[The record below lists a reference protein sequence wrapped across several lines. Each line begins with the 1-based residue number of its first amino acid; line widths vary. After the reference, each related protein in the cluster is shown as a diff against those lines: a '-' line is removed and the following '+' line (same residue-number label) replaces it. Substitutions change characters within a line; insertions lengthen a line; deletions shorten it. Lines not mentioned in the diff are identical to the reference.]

1 MGDAK
6 NKKTD
11 NTPPTSGDGGKQL
24 LLIRHAKSSWA
35 DFSIKDFDRPLND
48 RGKKDA
54 PVMAKRLLDKDI
66 TIDAFIASPAK
77 RARKT
82 AELFVKEYKGEK
94 DNIIFFDELYLASL
108 SAFFDVISKT
118 DDRFKTIAVF
128 SHNEGITDFANSLT
142 DTKIDDM
149 PTCSIF
155 ALKIKAKHWNNF
167 EEAEKEFWFFD
178 SPKKESQD

>member
-1 MGDAK
+1 M
-6 NKKTD
+6 
-11 NTPPTSGDGGKQL
+11 KQL
-24 LLIRHAKSSWA
+24 LLVRHAKSSWS

-54 PVMAKRLLDKDI
+54 PEMASRLVDKDI

-82 AELFVKEYKGEK
+82 AELFVKEFKGEK
-94 DNIIFFDELYLASL
+94 GDIIFFEELYLANP

-118 DDRFKTIAVF
+118 DDKFKTIAVF
-128 SHNEGITDFANSLT
+128 SHNEGITDFANNLT

-149 PTCSIF
+149 PTCGIF
-155 ALKIKAKHWNNF
+155 AVKAKIKHWSDF
-167 EEAEKEFWFFD
+167 KDADKEFWFFD
-178 SPKKESQD
+178 SPKKEA

>member
-1 MGDAK
+1 MK
-6 NKKTD
+6 
-11 NTPPTSGDGGKQL
+11 SL

-35 DFSIKDFDRPLND
+35 DFSITDFDRPLND

-54 PVMAKRLLDKDI
+54 PAMAKRLLDKDI

-82 AELFVKEYKGEK
+82 AELFVKEYKEK
-94 DNIIFFDELYLASL
+94 KKSIIFFDELYMATPSVF
-108 SAFFDVISKT
+108 SDVIRKT

-142 DTKIDDM
+142 DTRIDDI
-149 PTCSIF
+149 PTCGIV
-155 ALKIKAKHWNNF
+155 AIKIKTRHWNDF
-167 EEAEKEFWFFD
+167 PEAEKEFWFFD
-178 SPKKESQD
+178 SPKKEQ